1 MFNVGV
7 EAGQLL
13 FIAAVLVA
21 ISVWKFFI
29 RFELTWL
36 PSVTVYAIG
45 SVASFWVIER
55 VTGF

>member
-36 PSVTVYAIG
+36 PRVIVYAIG
-45 SVASFWVIER
+45 SMASYWIFTRIAA
-55 VTGF
+55 F